1 MPSTALLQSR
11 SDTKNIR
18 QARAAHL
25 SLCLA
30 SLLFFSACQ
39 SQTSPPPVAK
49 APTVPP
55 ATTALQA
62 ETELQNRIVAEIG
75 GAACSSH
82 AQCRTLAIGAK
93 ACGGPQA
100 WLAWSTS
107 VSREA
112 TLTALSEQLASLQK
126 QRQTQSGMVSTCQFV
141 ADPGALCQV
150 QRCVL
155 RLSDTMQ

>member
-1 MPSTALLQSR
+1 MPNTALPPPR
-11 SDTKNIR
+11 SDTKKLPL
-18 QARAAHL
+18 AHAVHL

-39 SQTSPPPVAK
+39 SQTSPPQVTYAPAAPPVN
-49 APTVPP
+49 
-55 ATTALQA
+55 TALQA
-62 ETELQNRIVAEIG
+62 ETELQNRIVTEIG
-75 GAACSSH
+75 GAACTGH
-82 AQCRTLAIGAK
+82 AQCRTVALGAK

-112 TLTALSEQLASLQK
+112 TLSALSTHLASLQK
-126 QRQTQSGMVSTCQFV
+126 QRHAQSGMASTCQLV

-150 QRCVL
+150 QQCKL
-155 RLSDTMQ
+155 RLPDTMQ